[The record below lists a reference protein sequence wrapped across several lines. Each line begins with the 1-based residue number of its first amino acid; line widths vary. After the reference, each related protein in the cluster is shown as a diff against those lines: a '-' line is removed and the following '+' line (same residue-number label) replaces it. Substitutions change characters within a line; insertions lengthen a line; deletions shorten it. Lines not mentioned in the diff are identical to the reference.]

1 MIAYKGFTKD
11 LWSRLGDGKEENC
24 RFELGVKK
32 TVSASKTAR
41 KGFHC
46 CENPVECITYYD
58 FDGNNRFFMV
68 EAGGDIDEDEF
79 GRIACTEI
87 TLLQELTPL
96 MFALECM
103 KYMIA
108 HQDREGW
115 EKSGKHRV
123 KIEKDSATAAGE
135 GYIAIAR
142 GKDPKV
148 KGQVGSIL
156 GLIKETEEGIV
167 AAKLLICNSE
177 AWIRLSENGR
187 EVEECQ

>member
-41 KGFHC
+41 EGFHC
-46 CENPVECITYYD
+46 CENPVECTTYYD

-108 HQDREGW
+108 HQDRTGW

-123 KIEKDSATAAGE
+123 KIAKDSATAAGE

-142 GKDPKV
+142 GADPKV